1 MLVSFGKNTGCY
13 IKYVYHII
21 FFSKQ
26 GRIHWYSLISHS
38 QTLVIRQGRGHLQPY
53 NPLSHTLAVRKEVIC
68 TPGPQPATPLLID
81 KQGLYAPLDLTQPHP
96 PCETQIAQSRLT
108 SFIRFNHLWHHPFVQ
123 RNNSTAKNTNKGNC
137 KKSQIFK
144 QRKCDRS
151 YSTEM
156 VVTGNSSWGRWFN
169 LTPSWRKGGSNAS
182 RALNLSNP
190 PPPPPSSPLTTL
202 LNSWCEIN
210 FLVNLISGSVLT

>member
-1 MLVSFGKNTGCY
+1 MATCGRGVITRFLWGILLWRVISIWLLYKICILYNF
-13 IKYVYHII
+13 

-26 GRIHWYSLISHS
+26 GRIHWYSWISLS

-53 NPLSHTLAVRKEVIC
+53 NPLSHTLVARKEVIC
-68 TPGPQPATPLLID
+68 TPGPQLATPLLID
-81 KQGLYAPLDLTQPHP
+81 KQGVICAPGLDLTQPHP

-151 YSTEM
+151 YST
-156 VVTGNSSWGRWFN
+156 
-169 LTPSWRKGGSNAS
+169 
-182 RALNLSNP
+182 
-190 PPPPPSSPLTTL
+190 
-202 LNSWCEIN
+202 
-210 FLVNLISGSVLT
+210 